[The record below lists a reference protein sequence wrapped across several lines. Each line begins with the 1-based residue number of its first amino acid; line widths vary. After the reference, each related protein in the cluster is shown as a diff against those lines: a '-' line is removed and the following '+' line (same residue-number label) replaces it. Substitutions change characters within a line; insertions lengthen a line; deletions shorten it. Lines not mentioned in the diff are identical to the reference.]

1 MASSLS
7 PTNMQSNV
15 PAEALLVPSQTTLS
29 VSSPLAR
36 EMTKEKVAE
45 DHDKEKSDE
54 AGSYPLEWRYP
65 DGGARAWLVV
75 LGCFMFAATCMAYG
89 LVWGV
94 LQDYY
99 HTYMFPET
107 SLSILSLAGGVQN
120 FLMNG
125 TAYLSGGLGDRYGYK
140 RLLILSS
147 ILAYLCLLASAFS
160 TKLYHIFLFQGIF
173 LGFSHGLGM
182 PLYMSLPSQWFLE
195 KRGVATGIAVSGSG
209 IGGGVSSL
217 IVRKLLSTV
226 GFRKTML
233 IYSSMHAVIWIIA
246 LCLLKERVRPGQAE
260 EKKRWL
266 PERVDGRFYSVA
278 ISVFIGI
285 FGYLGPFYF
294 STTYT
299 KQFVPSIGKDSILA
313 VIPLVVMNFSA
324 GIGRILAGRLADYF
338 GPINIFFSS
347 FFFGGLFQLLVWTF
361 AKTYA
366 SIIVFSILN
375 GLVGC
380 WFLSLLPVVCAE
392 LFGIQ
397 GLSTITGFMVL
408 MNSPGQMAG
417 APIAGAIL
425 SASGGNWVAVTM
437 YSGGITVLGA
447 LCVLYA
453 RFSYE
458 KRIWAFA

>member
-7 PTNMQSNV
+7 LTNVESNV
-15 PAEALLVPSQTTLS
+15 PAEALLVPSIATLS
-29 VSSPLAR
+29 VSSPLTR

-45 DHDKEKSDE
+45 DHEEEKSAD
-54 AGSYPLEWRYP
+54 SYPLEWRYP

-75 LGCFMFAATCMAYG
+75 LGCFMFASTCMAYG

-120 FLMNG
+120 LLMNG

-160 TKLYHIFLFQGIF
+160 TKLYHVFLFQGIF

-195 KRGVATGIAVSGSG
+195 KRGVATGLAVSGSG

-246 LCLLKERVRPGQAE
+246 LCLLKERVPPGQAE

-278 ISVFIGI
+278 LSVFIGI

-299 KQFVPSIGKDSILA
+299 KQFVPSIGKDSILV

-338 GPINIFFSS
+338 GPVNIFFSS
-347 FFFGGLFQLLVWTF
+347 FFFGGLFQMLVWTF

-408 MNSPGQMAG
+408 ANSPGQMAG

>member
-1 MASSLS
+1 MPSSLS
-7 PTNMQSNV
+7 PTNVQSNV
-15 PAEALLVPSQTTLS
+15 PAEALLVLSQTTLLS
-29 VSSPLAR
+29 VSSPLTR
-36 EMTKEKVAE
+36 EMTEEKVAE
-45 DHDKEKSDE
+45 SHDEEKSE
-54 AGSYPLEWRYP
+54 ETGTYPLEWRYP
-65 DGGARAWLVV
+65 DGGTRAWLVV
-75 LGCFMFAATCMAYG
+75 LGCFMFASTCMAYG

-160 TKLYHIFLFQGIF
+160 TKLYHVFLFQGIF

-195 KRGVATGIAVSGSG
+195 KRGVATGLAVCGSG

-246 LCLLKERVRPGQAE
+246 LCLLKERRRTQ
-260 EKKRWL
+260 RLYWHLWL
-266 PERVDGRFYSVA
+266 SHANE
-278 ISVFIGI
+278 
-285 FGYLGPFYF
+285 GPFYF

-338 GPINIFFSS
+338 GPINVFFSS
-347 FFFGGLFQLLVWTF
+347 FFFGGLFQMLVWTF

-408 MNSPGQMAG
+408 ANSPGQMAG

>member
-1 MASSLS
+1 MASSLNQ
-7 PTNMQSNV
+7 TNVQSNV

-54 AGSYPLEWRYP
+54 ADSYPLEWRYP
-65 DGGARAWLVV
+65 DGGGRAWLVV

-195 KRGVATGIAVSGSG
+195 KRGVATGLAVSGSG

-217 IVRKLLSTV
+217 IVRKL
-226 GFRKTML
+226 KTML

-425 SASGGNWVAVTM
+425 SASGGNWVAVTI

>member
-1 MASSLS
+1 
-7 PTNMQSNV
+7 
-15 PAEALLVPSQTTLS
+15 
-29 VSSPLAR
+29 
-36 EMTKEKVAE
+36 MTKEKVAE
-45 DHDKEKSDE
+45 GHDEEKSHE
-54 AGSYPLEWRYP
+54 AGSYPLEWQYP
-65 DGGARAWLVV
+65 DVGARAWLVV
-75 LGCFMFAATCMAYG
+75 LGCFMFASTCMAYG

-120 FLMNG
+120 ILMNG

-140 RLLILSS
+140 KLFILSS
-147 ILAYLCLLASAFS
+147 ILTYLCLLASAFS
-160 TKLYHIFLFQGIF
+160 TKLYLVFLFQGIF

-195 KRGVATGIAVSGSG
+195 KRGVATGLAVSGSG
-209 IGGGVSSL
+209 ICGGVSSL

-233 IYSSMHAVIWIIA
+233 IYSSMHAVIWITA
-246 LCLLKERVRPGQAE
+246 LCWLKE
-260 EKKRWL
+260 
-266 PERVDGRFYSVA
+266 
-278 ISVFIGI
+278 
-285 FGYLGPFYF
+285 
-294 STTYT
+294 
-299 KQFVPSIGKDSILA
+299 
-313 VIPLVVMNFSA
+313 
-324 GIGRILAGRLADYF
+324 RILAGRLADYF

-347 FFFGGLFQLLVWTF
+347 FFFGGLFQLLIWTF

-392 LFGIQ
+392 LFGVQ
-397 GLSTITGFMVL
+397 GLSTITGSMVL
-408 MNSPGQMAG
+408 ANSPGQMAG
-417 APIAGAIL
+417 APIAGPIL

>member
-1 MASSLS
+1 MG
-7 PTNMQSNV
+7 V
-15 PAEALLVPSQTTLS
+15 RV
-29 VSSPLAR
+29 
-36 EMTKEKVAE
+36 
-45 DHDKEKSDE
+45 H
-54 AGSYPLEWRYP
+54 G
-65 DGGARAWLVV
+65 LVV
-75 LGCFMFAATCMAYG
+75 LGCFMFASTCMAYG
-89 LVWGV
+89 LVWDV

-147 ILAYLCLLASAFS
+147 ILAYLCLLGSAFS
-160 TKLYHIFLFQGIF
+160 TKLYHVFLFQGIF

-195 KRGVATGIAVSGSG
+195 KRGLATGLAVCESG

-233 IYSSMHAVIWIIA
+233 IYSSMHAVIWIFA

-266 PERVDGRFYSVA
+266 PERIDGRFYSVA
-278 ISVFIGI
+278 LSVFIGI

-324 GIGRILAGRLADYF
+324 GIGRLVDLADYF
-338 GPINIFFSS
+338 GPINVFFSS
-347 FFFGGLFQLLVWTF
+347 FFFGGLFQMLVWTF

-392 LFGIQ
+392 LFGMQ

-408 MNSPGQMAG
+408 ANSPGQMAG

-447 LCVLYA
+447 LCILYA
-453 RFSYE
+453 RFSYD

>member
-7 PTNMQSNV
+7 STNVQSNV
-15 PAEALLVPSQTTLS
+15 PAEALLVSSQAILS
-29 VSSPLAR
+29 VSSPLTR

-45 DHDKEKSDE
+45 GHDEEKSDE
-54 AGSYPLEWRYP
+54 TSTYPLEWRYP
-65 DGGARAWLVV
+65 DGGTRAWLVV
-75 LGCFMFAATCMAYG
+75 LGCFMFASTCMAYG

-94 LQDYY
+94 LKTTII
-99 HTYMFPET
+99 HTCSPKPV
-107 SLSILSLAGGVQN
+107 L
-120 FLMNG
+120 LMNG
-125 TAYLSGGLGDRYGYK
+125 TAYLSGGLGDRYW
-140 RLLILSS
+140 I
-147 ILAYLCLLASAFS
+147 
-160 TKLYHIFLFQGIF
+160 QGIF

-195 KRGVATGIAVSGSG
+195 KRGVATGLAVCGSG

-266 PERVDGRFYSVA
+266 PERLDGRFYSVTL
-278 ISVFIGI
+278 SVFIGI

-313 VIPLVVMNFSA
+313 VIPLVVMNFSDT

-338 GPINIFFSS
+338 GPINVFFSS
-347 FFFGGLFQLLVWTF
+347 FFFGGLFQMLVWTF
-361 AKTYA
+361 AKT
-366 SIIVFSILN
+366 
-375 GLVGC
+375 
-380 WFLSLLPVVCAE
+380 LLPVVCAE

-408 MNSPGQMAG
+408 ANSPGQMAG

-453 RFSYE
+453 RFSM
-458 KRIWAFA
+458 IWAFA